1 MEETL
6 THRQL
11 QSLIHISN
19 VLNTSFDID
28 TIIESI
34 MSETISVVDAAEGG
48 SFWLYD
54 KEQKV
59 LIAKTAQGVFYPK
72 IFRQIRLEPGESMT
86 GLTFQAKKSVSY
98 PNENDI
104 KKAIS
109 TLSSQ
114 NHELLMNSIPSN
126 FSFSSVI
133 SSPILLKGECIG
145 VFTLDSFQ
153 QSLNFKPEDMNL
165 LEAICHQTAVA
176 LERSSLYK
184 EKEATVSK
192 LSYSIEAHRSLAN
205 LVLQGEDIH
214 SILQYIHRWIGQSV
228 FLFDDLGE
236 LISSS
241 YDPSLSIGILHY
253 AKQHANQLIGALEY
267 SPLVSKE
274 ELNGSHYQLVN
285 FSLGSKPFFLGM
297 LLILSTKVMGEVD
310 IAALEHAC
318 TVLSLELVKEQ
329 AVFDTQQRLKGE
341 FVSGL
346 FSGQMD
352 EALLNKAKSLDF
364 NPNRS
369 YIATIINLGTIT
381 SDHNNPKDG
390 LFRKIIQI
398 ANQAFLE
405 RHTQGVTVRY
415 QNQIVVLLSYQTN
428 SSFSSIVSQIK
439 VRAKWVQQEILSRN
453 LEMETQIGIGRVKQ
467 GLLYAHKSLF
477 EAEKCIKFIQRYNS
491 DEKILSYTDLGIQRF
506 ILQNPEEEVLE
517 FIQEVLG
524 DLIKYENSRKGELL
538 KTLFVYL
545 ESNQN
550 VKKTADVLH
559 VHINTLNYRLKRIE
573 EILRMDLTNSSQL
586 LNIHLA
592 INIYEYMK
600 KDPILIKMEKS

>member
-34 MSETISVVDAAEGG
+34 MSETISAVDAAEGG

-54 KEQKV
+54 KDQGI

-72 IFRQIRLEPGESMT
+72 IFRQIRLKPGESMT
-86 GLTFQAKKSVSY
+86 GKTFLAKKSLNY
-98 PNENDI
+98 PNEQDI
-104 KKAIS
+104 KHA
-109 TLSSQ
+109 LSALSPQ
-114 NHELLMNSIPSN
+114 NHELLMKSIPKN
-126 FSFSSVI
+126 FSFTSVI
-133 SSPILLKGECIG
+133 SAPILLKGNCIG
-145 VFTLDSFQ
+145 VLTLDSFQ
-153 QSLNFKPEDMNL
+153 QSLNFKPEDINL
-165 LEAICHQTAVA
+165 LEAICHQAAVA
-176 LERSSLYK
+176 LERSNLYK
-184 EKEATVSK
+184 EKEATVKK

-205 LVLQGEDIH
+205 LVLQGEDFH
-214 SILQYIHRWIGQSV
+214 SILHYIHQWVGQSV

-236 LISSS
+236 LVSSS
-241 YDPSLSIGILHY
+241 YDSSMSIGILHY
-253 AKQHANQLIGALEY
+253 AKQQAEQLMGVLEY
-267 SPLVSKE
+267 SPLVSE
-274 ELNGSHYQLVN
+274 AELDGVHYQLVS

-297 LLILSTKVMGEVD
+297 LLILSTKKMGEVD

-329 AVFDTQQRLKGE
+329 AVFDTQQRLKGD

-346 FSGQMD
+346 FSGQID

-369 YIATIINLGTIT
+369 YIAIIINLGMTANE
-381 SDHNNPKDG
+381 HNHPIEG
-390 LFRKIIQI
+390 LFRKIIQL

-405 RHTQGVTVRY
+405 RHSQGVTVRH

-428 SSFSSIVSQIK
+428 ASFSSIISQIK
-439 VRAKWVQQEILSRN
+439 VRAKWVQQEIISRN
-453 LEMETQIGIGRVKQ
+453 FGIETEIGIGRVKQ
-467 GLLYAHKSLF
+467 GLLYAHKSLQ

-491 DEKILSYTDLGIQRF
+491 ESKILSYTDLGIQRF
-506 ILQNPEEEVLE
+506 ILQNPEEEVME

-524 DLIKYENSRKGELL
+524 ELIKYENSRKGELL
-538 KTLFVYL
+538 KTLFVFL
-545 ESNQN
+545 EWNQN

-573 EILRMDLTNSSQL
+573 DILQIDLTNSSQL

-592 INIYEYMK
+592 VNIYEYMK
-600 KDPILIKMEKS
+600 KDPLPINHVKS